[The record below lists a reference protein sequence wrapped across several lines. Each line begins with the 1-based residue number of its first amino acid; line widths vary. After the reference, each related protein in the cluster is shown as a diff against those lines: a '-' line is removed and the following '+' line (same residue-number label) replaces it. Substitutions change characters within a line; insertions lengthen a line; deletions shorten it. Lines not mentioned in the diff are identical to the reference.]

1 MPYYDEKNGFS
12 EQKETVY
19 HAGNGFYTPYV
30 EPVWKKERRSIRN
43 AANGIGL
50 SFLGYLAITLAFAVV
65 LMVITEVGEMAF
77 GIRIDVFE
85 NEIAFWVSTIITS
98 WVSLLIPFLIYAL
111 FIKIPFSVA
120 MPFKRMPADL
130 AMGGVLVG
138 LGATVIA
145 SYATE
150 SLTIVLETVG
160 IGITMPEVEMP
171 LTVAGKILYVL
182 AFAVTPAFVEE
193 ICFRGIVMQSLRRFG
208 DIFALV
214 TSALIF
220 GVFHLNL
227 VQMPYAFIMGL
238 CIGYFVMR
246 TGSLWV
252 GVIIHFI
259 NNGLVVLMEFLV
271 YDKSYEVQSV
281 VNIAINLVSVVLAI
295 GAVIFLLMR
304 YKDIFRFEKAPGV
317 LSPGRKTLFF
327 IFAPLFVIA
336 MIAAFIMTLDYVYII

>member
-30 EPVWKKERRSIRN
+30 EPLWKKEKRKIRN
-43 AANGIGL
+43 SGNGIGL
-50 SFLGYLAITLAFAVV
+50 ASLGYLALSLGLAVV
-65 LMVITEVGEMAF
+65 FMLLAEISNMFF
-77 GIRIDVFE
+77 GIRIDIFE
-85 NEIAFWVSTIITS
+85 NETALWSYTIFTS
-98 WVSLLIPFLIYAL
+98 VISLLVPFIIYAL
-111 FIKIPFSVA
+111 FLKMPVSVAIPFRKMS
-120 MPFKRMPADL
+120 ADL
-130 AMGGVLVG
+130 AVGAIFVG
-138 LGATVIA
+138 LGASVVA

-150 SLTIVLETVG
+150 GLATVLETVG
-160 IGITMPEVEMP
+160 IGITMPEMEMP
-171 LTVAGKILYVL
+171 VGFVGKILY
-182 AFAVTPAFVEE
+182 AVSFTLVPAFVEE

-214 TSALIF
+214 ASALIF
-220 GVFHLNL
+220 GIFHLNL

-259 NNGLVVLMEFLV
+259 NNGLVVLMEFFV
-271 YDKSYEVQSV
+271 FDKSYEIQAV
-281 VNIAINLVSVVLAI
+281 VNLAVNLISVVLAV
-295 GAVIFLLMR
+295 GAIIFLLTR

-317 LSPGRKTLFF
+317 LSPGRKTLIF
-327 IFAPLFVIA
+327 IFSPVLVIA
-336 MIAAFIMTLDYVYII
+336 MILGFVMTLEYIYII